1 MRRQVAPSNVALTAG
16 LLLTLLAACLL
27 LTASP
32 SYAKTFTVNTKAD
45 SADQKPGDGK
55 CFTGQSFALIGP
67 ECTLRAAM
75 VEANK
80 FPGADTIGF
89 NIGLFGTGLQTIE
102 VGKTGNGALPTI
114 TKAVTID
121 GYTESGATKNTIPLA
136 KDGTNA
142 VLEIEFDGTNAGS
155 SHGLEI
161 DASNVVVRGLVI
173 NSFSLS
179 GIRLSS
185 GTGHK
190 IEGNFIGTDAG
201 GGSELGN
208 TLGVYLDNTTGSTI
222 GGTSPEARNIIS
234 GNSDDGV
241 LVSNSSGNKIQGN
254 LIGTDKNGTA
264 PLGNDSWGMF
274 VSFSSKNTIGDSDP
288 TDGPTN
294 AANTIAF
301 NSLDGVAVGSE
312 STGNRILSNSI
323 FANDWLGIDLR
334 PTGVTDN
341 DPKDPDTGSNRLQNF
356 PVLSAQESNFGN
368 STIIGGDLNSTPS
381 TRKKKRI
388 FIIQF
393 FSNPSTDPNE
403 GKTFLHQMQVKT
415 DRQGNALDFGFEV
428 SQAVVSEGD
437 YITATAT
444 NKATGDTSE
453 FSEARVVEGPV
464 IGE

>member
-1 MRRQVAPSNVALTAG
+1 MRRQAAPSNTALTAG

-32 SYAKTFTVNTKAD
+32 AYAKTFTVNTKVD
-45 SADQKPGDGK
+45 SGDQKPGDGK
-55 CFTGQSFALIGP
+55 CFTGQSLALIGP
-67 ECTLRAAM
+67 ECTLRAAIM
-75 VEANK
+75 EANE
-80 FPGADTIGF
+80 FAGADTIAF
-89 NIGLFGTGLQTIE
+89 NINFLGTGLRTIE
-102 VGKTGNGALPTI
+102 VGKTGNGTLPTI

-121 GYTESGATKNTIPLA
+121 GYTQGGATENTLTQPGKTDAAL
-136 KDGTNA
+136 K
-142 VLEIEFDGTNAGS
+142 IELDGTNAGLS
-155 SHGLEI
+155 PGLEI
-161 DASNVVVRGLVI
+161 EASNVVVRGLVI
-173 NSFSLS
+173 NRFGT
-179 GIRLSS
+179 GIRLFG

-190 IEGNFIGTDAG
+190 VEGNFIGTDPG

-208 TLGVYLDNTTGSTI
+208 RLGVSLDFTDGSTI
-222 GGTSPEARNIIS
+222 GGTSPEDRNLIS

-241 LVSNSSGNKIQGN
+241 LVNHSSGNKIQGN

-288 TDGPTN
+288 TDGLTN

-301 NSLDGVAVGSE
+301 NGLDGVAVGSE

-323 FANDWLGIDLR
+323 YANDWLGIDLR

-341 DPKDPDTGSNRLQNF
+341 DLRDPDTGSNRLQNF
-356 PVLSAQESNFGN
+356 PVLSAQESSFGN

-444 NKATGDTSE
+444 NRATGDTSE
-453 FSEARVVEGPV
+453 FSEARVVEGSV
-464 IGE
+464 IGGG